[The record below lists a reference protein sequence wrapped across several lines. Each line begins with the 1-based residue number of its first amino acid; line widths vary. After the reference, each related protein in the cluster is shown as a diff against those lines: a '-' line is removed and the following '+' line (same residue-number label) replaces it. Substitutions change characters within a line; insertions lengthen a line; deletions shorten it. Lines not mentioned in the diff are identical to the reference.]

1 MAIRIILIVLGALL
15 AYLILIRIVRKLWHF
30 PAPAFIGL
38 ALDSNV
44 RRLLQP
50 PSLLVQRSGI
60 KSGMN
65 VLEIGCGSGAFT
77 TYSARAVGKTGR
89 VYALDIQPGMLKQLQ
104 RKLSRP
110 ENRDIVNVEP
120 FAGNAYTI
128 PFHDNSLDLVY
139 MVTVLQEI
147 PDRRRVLIEAGR
159 VLKPGGILAVT
170 EFFPDPDY
178 PWKSTTTRIGEDA
191 GFLLDQISG
200 NFWNY
205 TTRFTKTDT
214 PILQNMKC

>member
-1 MAIRIILIVLGALL
+1 MAIRIVLIVFVVLL
-15 AYLILIRIVRKLWHF
+15 AYIILLRIVRKLWHF
-30 PAPAFIGL
+30 PAPAFIGRG
-38 ALDSNV
+38 LDSNI
-44 RRLLQP
+44 RRLLQS

-77 TYSARAVGKTGR
+77 VYTARAVGKTGR

-110 ENRDIVNVEP
+110 ENSDVANIVP
-120 FAGNAYTI
+120 FTGNAYRV
-128 PFHDNSLDLVY
+128 PFDDDSLDLVY

-147 PDRRRVLIEAGR
+147 PDRKRVLTEAGR
-159 VLKPGGILAVT
+159 ALKSGGILAIT

-191 GFLLDQISG
+191 GFLLDGISG
-200 NFWNY
+200 SFWNY
-205 TTRFTKTDT
+205 TARFIKSAT
-214 PILQNMKC
+214 PVL

>member
-15 AYLILIRIVRKLWHF
+15 AYLILIRIVKKLWHF
-30 PAPAFIGL
+30 PAPAFIGR
-38 ALDSNV
+38 ALDSSI
-44 RRLLQP
+44 RKLLQP

-77 TYSARAVGKTGR
+77 TYSARAVGEMGR

-110 ENRDIVNVEP
+110 ENRDIANIEP
-120 FAGNAYTI
+120 FAGNAYTT
-128 PFHDNSLDLVY
+128 PFQDNSLDLVY

-147 PDRRRVLIEAGR
+147 PDRKRVLIEARR

-178 PWKSTTTRIGEDA
+178 PCKSTTTRIGEDA
-191 GFLLDQISG
+191 GFMLDQISG
-200 NFWNY
+200 SFWNY
-205 TTRFTKTDT
+205 TAQFIKTET
-214 PILQNMKC
+214 PAP